1 MYEIAVHAEFC
12 AAHALTISGVREPTH
27 GHNFRVTA
35 RIEGNTLDADGLLCD
50 FHTVESTL
58 LDIIAPF
65 NNQNLNDVPPFGPA
79 PTTKSPTSSAP
90 VGPLLSPSAELIARY
105 IADELSQRLDAAL
118 NPNARVASV
127 SVTEAPGCVATYRV
141 PPRHTA

>member
-35 RIEGNTLDADGLLCD
+35 RIEGLTLDADGLLCD
-50 FHTVESTL
+50 FHTVAATL
-58 LDIIAPF
+58 NEIIEPF
-65 NNQNLNDVPPFGPA
+65 NNQNLNEIPPFGPTA
-79 PTTKSPTSSAP
+79 ATTRSAP

-118 NPNARVASV
+118 NPNAQVASV

-141 PPRHTA
+141 PPRHTT